1 MGKKDFNATLYSKAC
16 RAEGSRPTLRVSEL
30 SDRYNPNKNF
40 AGIVLWAH
48 DGEFRWSKD
57 KSNTNYS
64 GRFGY
69 VMIKST
75 DDWSADDFQRAGQG
89 MVHDKMFRTV
99 LNCAYTDGRSA
110 AGGFA
115 IMHGQTKFSSI
126 WLNKQSGSYGALNWQ
141 SDDDKNLSAGEEALV
156 AFAIEDWKRRGP
168 TPYGEALHISDAL
181 HNKVVGGS
189 SSAGSHTPRSSS
201 AKVCRSDGWPTTLR
215 NSPTTSTDS
224 SAFVSNKTQVRDGD
238 SVSVVQPDAG
248 GWTMVR
254 ASNGTAG
261 YIKSQYLRK

>member
-99 LNCAYTDGRSA
+99 LNCACAPAAIEPRAAWLPAVPLALSSLSA
-110 AGGFA
+110 ATA
-115 IMHGQTKFSSI
+115 ESSVRPSLMRQTRTV
-126 WLNKQSGSYGALNWQ
+126 APP
-141 SDDDKNLSAGEEALV
+141 LV
-156 AFAIEDWKRRGP
+156 ASPSCTARP
-168 TPYGEALHISDAL
+168 
-181 HNKVVGGS
+181 
-189 SSAGSHTPRSSS
+189 SSARS
-201 AKVCRSDGWPTTLR
+201 G
-215 NSPTTSTDS
+215 
-224 SAFVSNKTQVRDGD
+224 
-238 SVSVVQPDAG
+238 
-248 GWTMVR
+248 
-254 ASNGTAG
+254 
-261 YIKSQYLRK
+261 